1 MKNIKLVLFSLSIA
15 GLFLVSSCTKC
26 ETCTQTITTITKPS
40 TPTPGGY
47 SATNVSTSTFE
58 ACGDNLKQ
66 ADGSTYNST
75 ASSGGITVTSTTRT
89 NCY

>member
-1 MKNIKLVLFSLSIA
+1 MKNIKLVLFSFSIA

-26 ETCTQTITTITKPS
+26 ETCTQTITTTTKTS
-40 TPTPGGY
+40 TPTPGY
-47 SATNVSTSTFE
+47 PTTDVSTSTFE

-75 ASSGGITVTSTTRT
+75 ASSGGITVTSTMRT

>member
-1 MKNIKLVLFSLSIA
+1 MKNIKLALFSLLTA
-15 GLFLVSSCTKC
+15 GLFSVASCTKC
-26 ETCTQTITTITKPS
+26 ETCTQTITTTTKTS
-40 TPTPGGY
+40 TPTPGY
-47 SATNVSTSTFE
+47 PTTDITTSTFE

-75 ASSGGITVTSTTRT
+75 ASSGGITVTSTMRT

>member
-26 ETCTQTITTITKPS
+26 ETCTQTITTTVSPS
-40 TPTPGGY
+40 TPGY
-47 SATNVSTSTFE
+47 PQTQTSTFE

-66 ADGSTYNST
+66 VDGSTYNST
-75 ASSGGITVTSTTRT
+75 TSSGGITVTSTMRT